1 MRMILANR
9 EKEKAKSNPLKAL
22 HDEGQAVWLD
32 FLSRRFL
39 IDNGL
44 KQLIEHDGL
53 TGVTSNP
60 SIFEKAIAES
70 KDYDTSLRFLHSTGQ
85 AYKGGPNEGVFLQ
98 VTCDARND
106 LPIPGHNFS
115 FGAVIAAQA
124 RVDFSV
130 LSERK
135 RRAIRVHLGA
145 DVEKGLKHLNDALQQ
160 ALL

>member
-1 MRMILANR
+1 MILANR

-70 KDYDTSLRFLHSTGQ
+70 KDYDRPGLQGRPKRGSFPASDMRCTQRSAHSRSQ
-85 AYKGGPNEGVFLQ
+85 LQ
-98 VTCDARND
+98 LWSGDRSAGACR
-106 LPIPGHNFS
+106 LFS
-115 FGAVIAAQA
+115 SQRKKASCHPRSFRRGC
-124 RVDFSV
+124 R
-130 LSERK
+130 ERIE
-135 RRAIRVHLGA
+135 AF
-145 DVEKGLKHLNDALQQ
+145 E
-160 ALL
+160 